1 MEEEFNNYLRSNN
14 AIGVFNYGEKSKVMI
29 NKVPYNSKIDI
40 LYSLDSYSG
49 EFFDLNSPF
58 KYAGFYDKEN
68 DKVYDLD
75 YSIRWHIL
83 NWNYKSDKFEDKQ
96 DLYNLISND
105 INNRIYELIQ
115 DGKKE
120 SFDIN
125 NFDLLELTDKDVI
138 NEFMNGET
146 SCSMKDQI
154 INYSSRKPQEI
165 LDYLTD
171 KNEFIEEVSRDFI
184 IDKAEDILN
193 DMIESESKRQKLKEI
208 EQDKNHIFYKIRD
221 IVNCINDNN
230 CKTVNLTIFKD
241 NKEQTFI
248 YDAIY
253 LKDYSSS
260 YLSEYNIIKLKD
272 REEFEENFG
281 RSADF
286 YFSDIIKITYGKRT
300 IYEDNNYLNK
310 NKEEEKCL

>member
-1 MEEEFNNYLRSNN
+1 MEEDFNNYLRGNN

-29 NKVPYNSKIDI
+29 NKIPYNSKIDI

-120 SFDIN
+120 SFNIN
-125 NFDLLELTDKDVI
+125 NFDLLDLTDKDVI
-138 NEFMNGET
+138 NEFMCGET

-171 KNEFIEEVSRDFI
+171 KNDFIEEVSRDFI
-184 IDKAEDILN
+184 VDNAEDILN

-208 EQDKNHIFYKIRD
+208 EQNKNHIFYKIRD
-221 IVNCINDNN
+221 IVDCINDNN

-248 YDAIY
+248 YDAKY
-253 LKDYSSS
+253 LKNYSSS

-310 NKEEEKCL
+310 NKEGEKCL

>member
-1 MEEEFNNYLRSNN
+1 M
-14 AIGVFNYGEKSKVMI
+14 
-29 NKVPYNSKIDI
+29 
-40 LYSLDSYSG
+40 
-49 EFFDLNSPF
+49 
-58 KYAGFYDKEN
+58 
-68 DKVYDLD
+68 
-75 YSIRWHIL
+75 
-83 NWNYKSDKFEDKQ
+83 
-96 DLYNLISND
+96 
-105 INNRIYELIQ
+105 YELIQ

-120 SFDIN
+120 AFNIN

-138 NEFMNGET
+138 NEFMSGET
-146 SCSMKDQI
+146 SCSMKDRI
-154 INYSSRKPQEI
+154 RNYNSRKPQEI
-165 LDYLTD
+165 LEYLTD
-171 KNEFIEEVSRDFI
+171 RNEFIEEVSRDFI
-184 IDKAEDILN
+184 VDNAEDILN

-221 IVNCINDNN
+221 IVNCINNNN

-248 YDAIY
+248 YDAKY
-253 LKDYSSS
+253 LKNYSSS

-286 YFSDIIKITYGKRT
+286 YFSDIVKITYGKRT

>member
-1 MEEEFNNYLRSNN
+1 MEEDFNNYLRSNN
-14 AIGVFNYGEKSKVMI
+14 AIGVFNYSEKSKVMI
-29 NKVPYNSKIDI
+29 NKIPYNSKIDI

-83 NWNYKSDKFEDKQ
+83 NWDYKNDKFEDKQ
-96 DLYNLISND
+96 DLYNLVSND
-105 INNRIYELIQ
+105 INNRVYELIQ

-120 SFDIN
+120 AFNIN

-138 NEFMNGET
+138 NEFMSGET
-146 SCSMKDQI
+146 SCSMKDRI
-154 INYSSRKPQEI
+154 RNYNSRKPQEI
-165 LDYLTD
+165 LEYLTD
-171 KNEFIEEVSRDFI
+171 RNEFIEEVSRDFI
-184 IDKAEDILN
+184 VDNAEDILN

-221 IVNCINDNN
+221 IVNCINNNN

-248 YDAIY
+248 YDAKY
-253 LKDYSSS
+253 LKNYSSS

-286 YFSDIIKITYGKRT
+286 YFYDIVKITYGKRT

>member
-1 MEEEFNNYLRSNN
+1 MEEDFNNYLKGNN

-29 NKVPYNSKIDI
+29 NKIPYNSKIDI

-58 KYAGFYDKEN
+58 KYAGFYDKEK

-184 IDKAEDILN
+184 IDNAEDILN

-221 IVNCINDNN
+221 IVNCINNNN

-248 YDAIY
+248 YDAKY
-253 LKDYSSS
+253 LKNYSSS

-286 YFSDIIKITYGKRT
+286 YFSDIVKITYGKRT

>member
-1 MEEEFNNYLRSNN
+1 MEEDFNNYLRSNN

-58 KYAGFYDKEN
+58 KYAGFYDKEK

-83 NWNYKSDKFEDKQ
+83 NWNYKNDKFEDKQ

-105 INNRIYELIQ
+105 INNRVYELIQ

-154 INYSSRKPQEI
+154 RNYNSRKPQDI

-184 IDKAEDILN
+184 VDNAEDILN

-248 YDAIY
+248 YDAKY
-253 LKDYSSS
+253 LKNYSSS

-286 YFSDIIKITYGKRT
+286 YFSDIVKITYGKRT

>member
-1 MEEEFNNYLRSNN
+1 MEEDFNNYLRSNN
-14 AIGVFNYGEKSKVMI
+14 AIGVFNYGEKSRVMI
-29 NKVPYNSKIDI
+29 NKIPYNSKIDI

-68 DKVYDLD
+68 DKF
-75 YSIRWHIL
+75 
-83 NWNYKSDKFEDKQ
+83 KDKQ

-105 INNRIYELIQ
+105 INNRVYELIQ

-138 NEFMNGET
+138 NEFMSGET
-146 SCSMKDQI
+146 SCSMKDHI
-154 INYSSRKPQEI
+154 RNYNSMNPQDI

-184 IDKAEDILN
+184 VDNAEDILN
-193 DMIESESKRQKLKEI
+193 GMIESESKRQKLKEI

-248 YDAIY
+248 YDAKY
-253 LKDYSSS
+253 LKNYSSN
-260 YLSEYNIIKLKD
+260 YLSQYNIVKLKD
-272 REEFEENFG
+272 REEFEANFG
-281 RSADF
+281 SSDDF

-300 IYEDNNYLNK
+300 IYEDNNYLCK

>member
-1 MEEEFNNYLRSNN
+1 MEEDFNNYLKGNN

-29 NKVPYNSKIDI
+29 NKIPYNSKIDI

-58 KYAGFYDKEN
+58 KYAGFYDKEK

-184 IDKAEDILN
+184 IDNAEDILN

-248 YDAIY
+248 YDAKY
-253 LKDYSSS
+253 LKNYSSS

-286 YFSDIIKITYGKRT
+286 YFSDIVKITYGKRT

>member
-1 MEEEFNNYLRSNN
+1 MEEDFNNYLKGNN

-29 NKVPYNSKIDI
+29 NKIPYNSKIDI

-58 KYAGFYDKEN
+58 KYAGFYDKEK

-171 KNEFIEEVSRDFI
+171 KNEFIEEVTRDFI
-184 IDKAEDILN
+184 IDNAEDILN

-248 YDAIY
+248 YDATY

-260 YLSEYNIIKLKD
+260 YLSGYNIIKLKD

-300 IYEDNNYLNK
+300 IYEGNNYLNK

>member
-1 MEEEFNNYLRSNN
+1 MEEDFNNYLRSNN

-29 NKVPYNSKIDI
+29 NKIPYNSKIDI

-58 KYAGFYDKEN
+58 KYAGFYDKEK

-83 NWNYKSDKFEDKQ
+83 NWNYKNDKFEDKQ

-105 INNRIYELIQ
+105 INNRVYELIQ

-154 INYSSRKPQEI
+154 RNYNSRKPQDI

-184 IDKAEDILN
+184 VDNAEDILN

-248 YDAIY
+248 YDAKY
-253 LKDYSSS
+253 LKNYSSS

-281 RSADF
+281 HSADF
-286 YFSDIIKITYGKRT
+286 YFSDIVKITYGKRT

>member
-1 MEEEFNNYLRSNN
+1 MEEDFNNYLRSNN

-29 NKVPYNSKIDI
+29 NKIPYNSKIDI

-58 KYAGFYDKEN
+58 KYAGFYDKEK

-184 IDKAEDILN
+184 IDNAEDILN

-248 YDAIY
+248 YDAKY
-253 LKDYSSS
+253 LKNYSSS

-286 YFSDIIKITYGKRT
+286 YFSDIVKITYGKRT